1 MNFLNLKIYN
11 IKKKIDELEELE
23 EDDDNF
29 KDCNDYNE

>member
-29 KDCNDYNE
+29 KDCNE